1 MLQKYHP
8 NPLSHFLALHNSQ
21 ATHNH
26 VVDAHTLA
34 TTLANSHSQ
43 FQQQQHSLHHH
54 QQHHHHQQQQQQLHH
69 HNQPQQTASALL
81 ANQHHNTHHHHHHH
95 LQLAAAA
102 AAQHLISHNSP
113 SQQQQQ
119 HQQQQQLHSP
129 ILHSPLD
136 CQTTNPNLRQPNT
149 PPTHRHTQQLIEEA
163 AATVSTTLDAG
174 KSFTIAAILGLQKSA
189 MESSCKEYTNNVI
202 NLSLNG
208 GSSNCTKNN
217 NNSNN
222 EETVNG
228 HDDMN
233 GQKHQQN
240 LATPEH
246 RHTDE
251 LQTHLQ
257 QQQLHHPH
265 HLTHANLN
273 SNNNHR
279 DVTNLNV
286 NKSVIPSASSSTT
299 SLSSNICHNIMTSVA
314 AAANTVNNNCDSVPV
329 ATSAAANVN
338 VLMNRYLPSAMVNV
352 TGSAFAT
359 TTPAMSHQQHSR
371 ANSFVAAAAAAAAAA
386 ANVPG
391 APSALQSLQQLH
403 QQHAAAHQSNLS
415 FQREKL
421 KADNSSK
428 KSSLKNKR
436 VRTIFTPEQLERLEA
451 EFERQQYMVGPERLY
466 LAHTLQLTEAQVKVW
481 FQNRR
486 IKWRK
491 HHLEITQQRL
501 ALLRQ
506 TQIVPGNST
515 DQTTV
520 KVDGTDDDD
529 EDCDNIKREEL
540 RDLREDSRQDTESEL
555 SVCNDS
561 MDAESILDDEEET

>member
-34 TTLANSHSQ
+34 TTIANSHSQ
-43 FQQQQHSLHHH
+43 FQQQQHTLHHH
-54 QQHHHHQQQQQQLHH
+54 HHLHQQQQQQQPHLHH
-69 HNQPQQTASALL
+69 HNQPQQTATALL
-81 ANQHHNTHHHHHHH
+81 ANQHHNTHH
-95 LQLAAAA
+95 LQLAA

-113 SQQQQQ
+113 SQQQQL
-119 HQQQQQLHSP
+119 LHSP
-129 ILHSPLD
+129 IHSPREG
-136 CQTTNPNLRQPNT
+136 QTTNPNLRHSTTHNT
-149 PPTHRHTQQLIEEA
+149 PTHRHTQQLIEEA
-163 AATVSTTLDAG
+163 AATVNTTLDAG

-189 MESSCKEYTNNVI
+189 MESSGKEYSNNVI

-208 GSSNCTKNN
+208 GSSNCNRSSNN
-217 NNSNN
+217 NN

-228 HDDMN
+228 HDDIN
-233 GQKHQQN
+233 GQQHHN
-240 LATPEH
+240 LTTPEQ
-246 RHTDE
+246 RNTDE
-251 LQTHLQ
+251 PPPHLPIHQ
-257 QQQLHHPH
+257 QQQQQHHHPH
-265 HLTHANLN
+265 HLTHEFP
-273 SNNNHR
+273 HH
-279 DVTNLNV
+279 
-286 NKSVIPSASSSTT
+286 PPPP
-299 SLSSNICHNIMTSVA
+299 
-314 AAANTVNNNCDSVPV
+314 AANNVNNNCDSVPV
-329 ATSAAANVN
+329 ATAAAANA
-338 VLMNRYLPSAMVNV
+338 LMNRYLPSAMVNV
-352 TGSAFAT
+352 TGTAFAT
-359 TTPAMSHQQHSR
+359 TPAMAHQQHSR

-421 KADNSSK
+421 KADNNSK

-491 HHLEITQQRL
+491 HHLEMTQQRL

-506 TQIVPGNST
+506 TQIVPENNNT

-520 KVDGTDDDD
+520 RVDGTDD

-540 RDLREDSRQDTESEL
+540 RDLKDDSRQDTESEL

>member
-34 TTLANSHSQ
+34 TTIANSHSQ
-43 FQQQQHSLHHH
+43 FQQQQHSLHH
-54 QQHHHHQQQQQQLHH
+54 QQQQHHHQQQQHQQQLHH

-81 ANQHHNTHHHHHHH
+81 ANQHHNTTHH

-113 SQQQQQ
+113 SQ
-119 HQQQQQLHSP
+119 HQLHSP
-129 ILHSPLD
+129 SHSPLLD
-136 CQTTNPNLRQPNT
+136 CQTTNLPNLRHT
-149 PPTHRHTQQLIEEA
+149 TLHTPTHRHTQQLIEEA
-163 AATVSTTLDAG
+163 AASVNTTLDAG

-189 MESSCKEYTNNVI
+189 MESSSCKEYTNNVI

-208 GSSNCTKNN
+208 GSLNSNRGSNN
-217 NNSNN
+217 NNNN
-222 EETVNG
+222 EEDAAVNG
-228 HDDMN
+228 HEDIN
-233 GQKHQQN
+233 GQQQHQQQN

-246 RHTDE
+246 RNTNEPQPQLPIH
-251 LQTHLQ
+251 Q
-257 QQQLHHPH
+257 QQQQQHHHQH
-265 HLTHANLN
+265 HLNHN
-273 SNNNHR
+273 NNNHR
-279 DVTNLNV
+279 DVTNLNLH
-286 NKSVIPSASSSTT
+286 KTGIPSSSSST
-299 SLSSNICHNIMTSVA
+299 NICHNIMTSVA
-314 AAANTVNNNCDSVPV
+314 SVSNNCSDSSVPV
-329 ATSAAANVN
+329 ATAAAAN

-352 TGSAFAT
+352 TGTSFA
-359 TTPAMSHQQHSR
+359 AHQQHHAR
-371 ANSFVAAAAAAAAAA
+371 TNSFVAAAAAAAAAA
-386 ANVPG
+386 ANVSG

-403 QQHAAAHQSNLS
+403 QQHAAAAHQSNLT

-421 KADNSSK
+421 KSENSSK

-491 HHLEITQQRL
+491 HHLEMTQQRL

-506 TQIVPGNST
+506 TQIVPGNNNNNNNNE
-515 DQTTV
+515 QTTV
-520 KVDGTDDDD
+520 KVDGTDD

-540 RDLREDSRQDTESEL
+540 RDLRDDSRQDTESEL